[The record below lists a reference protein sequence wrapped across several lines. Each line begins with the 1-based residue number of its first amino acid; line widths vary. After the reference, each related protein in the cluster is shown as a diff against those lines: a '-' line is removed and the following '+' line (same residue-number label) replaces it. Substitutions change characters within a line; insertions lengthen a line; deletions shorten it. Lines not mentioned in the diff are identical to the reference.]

1 MCSDLIGLH
10 RDSDGD
16 VGQSSSR
23 LWLVASS
30 SRIFGIQV
38 LLPVRSPFPA
48 ADTGFSHIPPPPH
61 SQESLSL
68 WPSVR
73 SVTAERG
80 PSLLALG

>member
-48 ADTGFSHIPPPPH
+48 ADTGFSHIPPTSPQPGVPVLVAICEVCH
-61 SQESLSL
+61 S
-68 WPSVR
+68 
-73 SVTAERG
+73 
-80 PSLLALG
+80 